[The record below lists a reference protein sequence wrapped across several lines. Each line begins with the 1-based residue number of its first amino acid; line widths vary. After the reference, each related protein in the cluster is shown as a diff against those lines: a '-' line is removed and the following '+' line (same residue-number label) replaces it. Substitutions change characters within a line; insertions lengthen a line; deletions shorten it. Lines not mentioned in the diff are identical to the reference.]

1 MKNIIELDENEARKF
16 LLKRDNYSSV
26 SLPIYFNFEDLINK
40 LSKELTGKRL
50 SDFTKN
56 SPRDFDDINH
66 SLIANKDGKY
76 AWRPFQLI
84 HPAIYVSLVHK
95 ITEKE
100 NWKIIKDRF
109 GEFQKNKN
117 IECHSLPVISESVDI
132 TDKSAQILTW
142 WQMIEQR
149 SMVLAMDYNY
159 VLHTD
164 ITDCYG
170 SIYTHSIS
178 WAIHTK
184 VEAKKKENR
193 TKKSLIGVVIDNHLQ
208 DMSYGQTNG
217 IPQGSALMDFIAEI
231 VLGYVD
237 LLLSDKLTEL
247 GITDY
252 KILRYRDDYRI
263 FTNNSL
269 DAERIAKELSEVLTE
284 LGMRLNADKT
294 EASED
299 IIKSSIKPDKRYWI
313 SNKRI
318 ADNKQKWLIQL
329 YLLSE
334 KFPNSGT
341 VDTQMRD
348 FLKVLEKSKKKDGN
362 LDTLISLVTEISLRN
377 PRVIPTA
384 IAILSLFIS
393 RIDDKDEKLRI
404 ADKIK
409 SKYNQIPNSSFIM
422 VWFQR
427 LYLKINKEEVYDEP
441 LCKIV
446 NDKDEKI
453 WNSDWLND
461 KLKKIIEKTGIV
473 DYDKVK
479 KTREKITKREI
490 KKIVTK
496 KKYYE

>member
-1 MKNIIELDENEARKF
+1 MKNILELNENEARKF

-40 LSKELTGKRL
+40 LGKELTGKRL
-50 SDFTKN
+50 SDFVKT

-100 NWKIIKDRF
+100 NWKTIKERLN
-109 GEFQKNKN
+109 EFQKNKN
-117 IECHSLPVISESVDI
+117 IECHSLPVISESDKK

-184 VEAKKKENR
+184 IEAKKKKNR
-193 TKKSLIGVVIDNHLQ
+193 NKKSLIGVSIDNHLQ
-208 DMSYGQTNG
+208 DMNYGQTNG

-237 LLLSDKLTEL
+237 LLLSNKLARL

-269 DAERIAKELSEVLTE
+269 NAERIAKELSEILTE

-294 EASED
+294 EASDD

-341 VDTQMRD
+341 VDTQMRS

-362 LDTLISLVTEISLRN
+362 LETLISLVTEISLRN

-384 IAILSLFIS
+384 IAIISLFIS
-393 RIDDKDEKLRI
+393 RIEGKDEKLRI

-409 SKYNQIPNSSFIM
+409 YKYNQIPNSSFIM

-441 LCKIV
+441 LCKSV
-446 NDKDEKI
+446 NDKNEKI
-453 WNSDWLND
+453 WNNEWLND
-461 KLKKIIEKTGIV
+461 KLKKIIEKTGII
-473 DYDKVK
+473 DYDRVK
-479 KTREKITKREI
+479 KTRGKITKREI
-490 KKIVTK
+490 KKIVK
-496 KKYYE
+496 KKNYYG

>member
-16 LLKRDNYSSV
+16 LLKRDNYSSL

-50 SDFTKN
+50 SDYTTN

-100 NWKIIKDRF
+100 NWKKIKERF
-109 GEFQKNKN
+109 EEFQKNKN
-117 IECHSLPVISESVDI
+117 IECHSLPVISESDNR

-193 TKKSLIGVVIDNHLQ
+193 TKKSLIGVSIDNHLQ

-237 LLLSDKLTEL
+237 LLMSDKLTEL

-269 DAERIAKELSEVLTE
+269 DAERIAKELSEILTE

-362 LDTLISLVTEISLRN
+362 LYTLISLVTEISLRN

-393 RIDDKDEKLRI
+393 RIEDKDEKLRI
-404 ADKIK
+404 AVKIK

-427 LYLKINKEEVYDEP
+427 LYMKINKEEVYDEP

-461 KLKKIIEKTGIV
+461 KLKKMIEKTEIV
-473 DYDKVK
+473 DYEKVK
-479 KTREKITKREI
+479 KTRGKITKKEI
-490 KKIVTK
+490 KKIVKK